1 MVSQISLRVTL
12 ANVERECAVLPDPPL
27 IMREQLRT
35 GGPAEAIQ
43 HLDAKPFGQMADFE
57 RTDPSLPGA
66 VLRIRVDLS
75 A

>member
-1 MVSQISLRVTL
+1 
-12 ANVERECAVLPDPPL
+12 
-27 IMREQLRT
+27 MREQLRT